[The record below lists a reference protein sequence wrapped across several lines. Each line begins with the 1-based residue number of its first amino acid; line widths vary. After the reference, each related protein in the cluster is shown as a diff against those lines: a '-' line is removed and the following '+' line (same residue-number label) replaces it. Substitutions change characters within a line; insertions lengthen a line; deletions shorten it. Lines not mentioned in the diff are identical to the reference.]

1 MTELNIPDVAFYAA
15 GRAAWDAW
23 GDAERAAFLDKVG
36 TAPSSGALVA
46 AVVRAAAPHIAA
58 AALRQFAEERAHLPD
73 MPDWVLRDLRAR
85 ADELGGE
92 SS

>member
-1 MTELNIPDVAFYAA
+1 MTELNIPDAAFYAA

-23 GDAERAAFLDKVG
+23 GDAS
-36 TAPSSGALVA
+36 TPSATSELVA
-46 AVVRAAAPHIAA
+46 AVVRAAAPHIMA